1 MLNERIRLQVAYDSR
16 QREEIR
22 QTFQLSCLSQNDRF
36 MVLELS
42 KGASAMK
49 TIYIVPTEFSESEVT
64 LLILDGCDWELFTAR
79 DLEIEGLQLN
89 IPALVSS
96 EVIADNL
103 DIDWCRYTLKK
114 AGKHHSA
121 MP

>member
-1 MLNERIRLQVAYDSR
+1 MLNERIRLQVAWDSR
-16 QREEIR
+16 QSEEIR

-42 KGASAMK
+42 AGSSPQK
-49 TIYIVPTEFSESEVT
+49 TIYIVPPEFSKSEET
-64 LLILDGCDWELFTAR
+64 SLILGGCDWDFFTAR

-89 IPALVSS
+89 TPSLVSP

-103 DIDWCRYTLKK
+103 DIDWCRYALKK
-114 AGKHHSA
+114 AG
-121 MP
+121 